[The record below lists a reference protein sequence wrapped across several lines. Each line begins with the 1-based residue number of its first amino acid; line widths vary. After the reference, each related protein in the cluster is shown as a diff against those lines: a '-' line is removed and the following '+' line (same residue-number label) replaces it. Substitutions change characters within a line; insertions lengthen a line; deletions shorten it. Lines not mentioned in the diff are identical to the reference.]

1 MRNNF
6 DATSELA
13 AIRERRHA
21 LRKPRYRSSKLD
33 RHHAELVAM
42 RQAGASYREL
52 AEWLRRSKRRRVHP
66 STIYRFLARQETGRS
81 DCGDA

>member
-1 MRNNF
+1 
-6 DATSELA
+6 
-13 AIRERRHA
+13 
-21 LRKPRYRSSKLD
+21 
-33 RHHAELVAM
+33 M